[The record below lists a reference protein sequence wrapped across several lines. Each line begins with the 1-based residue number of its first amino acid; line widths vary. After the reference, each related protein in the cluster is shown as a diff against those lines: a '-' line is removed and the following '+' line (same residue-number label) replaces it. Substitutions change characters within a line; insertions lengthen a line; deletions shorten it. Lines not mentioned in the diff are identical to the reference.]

1 LIYARGAAHHRVMA
15 DHAAHLEMGRRAQKV
30 AWVAL
35 AGGVVIMGLKFGV
48 FALTNSAAV
57 LSDAM
62 ESIVNLVAAT
72 VAVLSTRYA
81 AQPPDRLH
89 PYGRGRVEFVAVG
102 LEGTMI
108 VLAGALIVVEASRRL
123 AVGAEVRNL
132 DTGSWMLI
140 GIAGLLGLL
149 AAYVYLAGRR
159 LQSPT
164 LIADGKHLLTD
175 VLTTAGI
182 VVGLTLVQLTG
193 KTWLDPVIA
202 IAVAAMIL
210 YAGGRLL
217 AESWG
222 GLVDRIDLA
231 DDRLIRAVLDDE
243 VAAGRIL
250 AYHEVRHR
258 HAGALH
264 WVDLHIQVDGD
275 LTVREAHEIAS
286 HVERRIE
293 QQLGR
298 AKAIVHVEPPEDITP
313 AT

>member
-1 LIYARGAAHHRVMA
+1 MA
-15 DHAAHLEMGRRAQKV
+15 EHAAHLQMARRAKKV
-30 AWVAL
+30 AWLAL
-35 AGGVVIMGLKFGV
+35 AGGAMIMGLKFAV

-62 ESIVNLVAAT
+62 ESIVNLAAAAVAA
-72 VAVLSTRYA
+72 LSTWYA

-89 PYGRGRVEFVAVG
+89 PYGHGKVEFVAVG
-102 LEGTMI
+102 IEGAMI
-108 VLAGALIVVEASRRL
+108 VLAGAVIVFEASRRL

-132 DTGSWMLI
+132 DTGSWMLV
-140 GIAGLLGLL
+140 GIAVLLGLL
-149 AAYVYLAGRR
+149 ATCVYLGGRR

-175 VLTTAGI
+175 VLTTAGV
-182 VVGLTLVQLTG
+182 VVGLILVQFTG

-202 IAVAAMIL
+202 IAVAGTIF
-210 YAGGRLL
+210 YTGGRLL
-217 AESWG
+217 VESWG
-222 GLVDRIDLA
+222 GLVDQIDIA

-258 HAGALH
+258 HVGAFH
-264 WVDLHIQVDGD
+264 WVDLHIQLEGD
-275 LTVREAHEIAS
+275 MAVHQAHEIAS

-293 QQLGR
+293 RQLGR
-298 AKAIVHVEPPEDITP
+298 AKATAHVEPPENITP